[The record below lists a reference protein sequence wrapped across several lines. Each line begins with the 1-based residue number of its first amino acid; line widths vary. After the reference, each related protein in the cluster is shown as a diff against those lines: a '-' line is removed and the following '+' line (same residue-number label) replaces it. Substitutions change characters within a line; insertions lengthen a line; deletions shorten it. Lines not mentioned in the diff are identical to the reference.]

1 MACSPSSIFYTS
13 TETSERREML
23 DAQELLIFCGFELI
37 GANTRNWT
45 REPTRDGHRDDEECE
60 TKVMD
65 HNTRSRSSARS
76 M

>member
-23 DAQELLIFCGFELI
+23 DMQELLIFCGFKLI

-45 REPTRDGHRDDEECE
+45 REPTRDGH
-60 TKVMD
+60 
-65 HNTRSRSSARS
+65 
-76 M
+76 